1 MVAVL
6 LLPLVALAQ
15 NEEDALRASDIRPGG
30 TGRSTGMANA
40 FGALGADGAAIGI
53 NPAGMGLFRI
63 TELSITPTL
72 EINEAR
78 STHYGNATT
87 DARAKLLVNNFM
99 LAIHNP
105 GRQNGAWRSSTYGIA
120 FDRQASMQWD
130 RKAVGERVPGTILQQ
145 FVNEA
150 EGTPGG
156 DLDSLFGFT
165 AGLAWNTY
173 AINPLDDSLAFT
185 FVSAI
190 PFGDVVRMEQT
201 YEERGASSNTAF
213 FYSGNYLDRL
223 YVGAAVGISSHRYER
238 VATHV
243 ETTLDQ
249 SEDLATLTYSEDLS
263 TTGGGIDLKVGVIGR
278 VTDQFR
284 LGAAYHSPCWLNLN
298 DTYFTEMVTTF
309 RTPDANGR
317 TSYSAASPDG
327 LFSYR
332 VRTPWRMVFSGAY
345 VFGKHGLVSVDYTY
359 MDPRRMELRS
369 EDAGVYDFAAEN
381 ARISSSFEP
390 VHSVRAGTEW
400 RHGNWYYRLG
410 WGFAGNPYRA
420 GDVRHGEPQRTY
432 AGGLGYRTDHV
443 GVDLGLN
450 LVTRSGNY
458 YQYDPELVEAVTEER
473 RSYRAMLTLSFRP

>member
-1 MVAVL
+1 LAAAL
-6 LLPLVALAQ
+6 LVPLLSVAQ
-15 NEEDALRASDIRPGG
+15 NEEDALRVSDIQPGG

-63 TELSITPTL
+63 TELSVTPAL
-72 EINEAR
+72 EVNEAR
-78 STHYGNATT
+78 STHYGNSVSDTRT
-87 DARAKLLVNNFM
+87 KFHMNNFM
-99 LAIHNP
+99 LAVHNP
-105 GRQNGAWRSSTYGIA
+105 ARRDGKWRSSTYGIA
-120 FDRQASMQWD
+120 FDRQATHQWD
-130 RKAVGERVPGTILQQ
+130 RRALAEQVPSTLLQQ

-150 EGTPGG
+150 EGHPGG
-156 DLDSLFGFT
+156 SLDTLFPFT
-165 AGLAWNTY
+165 SGLAWNTF

-190 PFGDVVRMEQT
+190 PFGSMVRMEQT

-213 FYSGNYLDRL
+213 FYSGSYLDRL
-223 YVGAAVGISSHRYER
+223 YFGASVGISNHRFER
-238 VATHV
+238 LSTHT

-249 SEDLATLTYSEDLS
+249 NLDLATVTYTEDLS
-263 TTGGGIDLKVGVIGR
+263 TTGGGLDLKLGVIGR
-278 VTDQFR
+278 VTDEFR
-284 LGAAYHSPCWLNLN
+284 LGVAYHSPCWLNLN
-298 DTYFTEMVTTF
+298 DAYFTGMTTTF

-317 TSYSAASPDG
+317 TSYAAGSPDG
-327 LFSYR
+327 LFSYQ

-345 VFGKHGLVSVDYTY
+345 VFGGHGLVSVDYTY

-369 EDAGVYDFAAEN
+369 EDITVYDFAAEN
-381 ARISSSFEP
+381 ARIASDFEP

-410 WGFAGNPYRA
+410 WGFLGNPYRE
-420 GDVRHGEPQRTY
+420 GDARRGDAQRTY

-450 LVTRSGNY
+450 MVTRSGQY
-458 YQYDPELVEAVTEER
+458 YQYDPSLVEATTEER
-473 RSYRAMLTLSFRP
+473 KSYRTMLTLSFRP